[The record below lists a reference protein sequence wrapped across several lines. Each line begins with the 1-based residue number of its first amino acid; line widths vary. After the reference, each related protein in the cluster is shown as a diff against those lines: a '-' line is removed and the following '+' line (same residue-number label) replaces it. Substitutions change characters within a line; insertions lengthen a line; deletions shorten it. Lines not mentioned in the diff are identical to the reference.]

1 MKSIVKIQ
9 SMGLDKLNNAEYSNF
24 MSRFSS
30 LVNKVGTKEEVPETS
45 ALGFEVA
52 DFLVFEEDRS
62 ILTDIVSRSRISLQT
77 EGMGSL
83 DKERDNWV
91 VFLFSVLRT
100 EKESPIAT
108 RQQAANTLYKVLNP
122 YMQCYRLPN
131 QQETAQIDGLLV
143 DIKKEENA
151 SFVKLL
157 GLEDIITGLEETN
170 GMYAELTQQRT
181 HDQVV
186 SQLEESKVIRNRM
199 GEYYD
204 YMTSVTFANS
214 ICHPSETIDTFIKDL
229 NALVDE
235 TRMLYNLR
243 IAQAKANKK
252 EEGTEVAK

>member
-1 MKSIVKIQ
+1 MKTIVKIQ

-30 LVNKVGTKEEVPETS
+30 LVNKAGTKEEVPETS

-62 ILTDIVSRSRISLQT
+62 TLTDIVSKSRISLQT
-77 EGMGSL
+77 EDMGSY

-108 RQQAANTLYKVLNP
+108 RRQAANTLYKVLYP
-122 YMQCYRLPN
+122 QCYRLPN
-131 QQETAQIDGLLV
+131 QQETAQIDGLLL
-143 DIKKEENA
+143 DMKKEENA
-151 SFVKLL
+151 SLVKLL
-157 GLEDIITGLEETN
+157 GLDEVVTGLKETN

-181 HDQVV
+181 HDQAV
-186 SQLEESKVIRNRM
+186 SQLEESKVVRNRM
-199 GEYYD
+199 GKYYD
-204 YMTSVTFANS
+204 YMVSVTFANS
-214 ICHPSETIDTFIKDL
+214 ICYPSEIIDTFIKDL
-229 NALVDE
+229 NALIDE
-235 TRMLYNLR
+235 TRALYNQR

-252 EEGTEVAK
+252 E

>member
-1 MKSIVKIQ
+1 MKTIVKIQ

-30 LVNKVGTKEEVPETS
+30 LVNKAGTKEEVPETS

-62 ILTDIVSRSRISLQT
+62 TLTDIVSKSRISLQT
-77 EGMGSL
+77 EDMGSY

-108 RQQAANTLYKVLNP
+108 RRQAANILYKVLYP
-122 YMQCYRLPN
+122 YAQCYRLPN
-131 QQETAQIDGLLV
+131 QQETAQIDGLLM

-151 SFVKLL
+151 SLVKLL
-157 GLEDIITGLEETN
+157 GLDEVVTGLEETN

-181 HDQVV
+181 HDQAA
-186 SQLEESKVIRNRM
+186 SQLEESKVVRNRM

-204 YMTSVTFANS
+204 YMVNVTFANS
-214 ICHPSETIDTFIKDL
+214 ICYPSEIIDTFIKDL
-229 NALVDE
+229 NALIDE
-235 TRMLYNLR
+235 TRALYNQR

-252 EEGTEVAK
+252 E